1 MPASNP
7 RYQVSHLEQDNTSLK
22 IIWQDEHVSRYPAIW
37 LLEACN
43 CVQCG
48 DTQTAVRHKKLTD
61 KSSHPQPNNCSYD
74 DSSLS
79 VDWGDAH
86 LSSYELTWL
95 RTMCLSD
102 QARQERKFKALL
114 WGSEM
119 ATALPYM
126 GYAEVSASGD
136 LHRAFL
142 ESILYRGFAI
152 LQGVPA
158 AREHTEEIA
167 SLVGKLRL
175 TNYEVYE
182 LESKPNPEIVAD
194 MALPLAPHTDE
205 PYRIDP
211 PAITFFHVIQASED
225 GGASTLI
232 DSFKLVE
239 SLKKQN
245 PAAFEILSTVSARFH
260 RSLREG
266 RRFEYQHP
274 IIQTDSDGDITSV
287 RLLDRGMAPVDCAPD
302 QVEPFYDA
310 LREFLGLSYGG
321 QGMIEFKLQPGEV
334 LVFNNQRL
342 MHGRTAFDPAKS
354 KRHIRSCSVDLDEF
368 YSRLRI
374 IYDERQDPRRWMTFR
389 KD

>member
-1 MPASNP
+1 MSASNP
-7 RYQVSHLEQDNTSLK
+7 RYQVSRLEQDNTSLT
-22 IIWQDEHVSRYPAIW
+22 IVWQDEHVSRYPAIW

-43 CVQCG
+43 CAQCG
-48 DTQTAVRHKKLTD
+48 DTQTAVRHVKLTD
-61 KSSHPQPNNCSYD
+61 KSSHPQPGNCSHD
-74 DSSLS
+74 DSSLNI
-79 VDWGDAH
+79 DWGDMH
-86 LSSYELTWL
+86 LSCYDLTWL
-95 RTMCLSD
+95 RSMCLSD
-102 QARQERKFKALL
+102 QARQERKFRPIL

-119 ATALPYM
+119 ANALPYM
-126 GYAEVSASGD
+126 NYTEVRVSSE
-136 LHRAFL
+136 LHQVFL
-142 ESILYRGFAI
+142 ESVLYRGFAI
-152 LQGVPA
+152 LRGVPA
-158 AREHTEEIA
+158 ARKQTEEIA

-182 LESKPNPEIVAD
+182 LESKPDPELAGD

-211 PAITFFHVIQASED
+211 PAITFFHVIQASEE

-239 SLKKQN
+239 SLKQQN
-245 PAAFEILSTVSARFH
+245 PAAFEILSTVPARFH
-260 RSLREG
+260 RNLRER

-274 IIQTDSDGDITSV
+274 IIQIDSDGDITSV
-287 RLLDRGMAPVDCAPD
+287 RLLDRGMAPVDCALD
-302 QVEPFYDA
+302 QVQPFYDA
-310 LREFLGLSYGG
+310 LREFLDLSYGG
-321 QGMIEFKLQPGEV
+321 HGMIEFRLQSGDV

-342 MHGRTAFDPAKS
+342 MHGRTAFDPSKS
-354 KRHIRSCSVDLDEF
+354 ERHIRSFSVDLDEF

>member
-1 MPASNP
+1 
-7 RYQVSHLEQDNTSLK
+7 
-22 IIWQDEHVSRYPAIW
+22 
-37 LLEACN
+37 
-43 CVQCG
+43 
-48 DTQTAVRHKKLTD
+48 
-61 KSSHPQPNNCSYD
+61 
-74 DSSLS
+74 
-79 VDWGDAH
+79 
-86 LSSYELTWL
+86 L
-95 RTMCLSD
+95 R
-102 QARQERKFKALL
+102 
-114 WGSEM
+114 
-119 ATALPYM
+119 
-126 GYAEVSASGD
+126 
-136 LHRAFL
+136 
-142 ESILYRGFAI
+142 
-152 LQGVPA
+152 GVPA
-158 AREHTEEIA
+158 AREQIEEIA

-182 LESKPNPEIVAD
+182 LESKPSPEIVAD

-232 DSFKLVE
+232 DSFRLVE

-260 RSLREG
+260 RNLREG

-287 RLLDRGMAPVDCAPD
+287 RLLDRGMAPVDCARD

-321 QGMIEFKLQPGEV
+321 QGMIEFKLQSGEV

-342 MHGRTAFDPAKS
+342 MHGRTAFDSAKS
-354 KRHIRSCSVDLDEF
+354 KRHIRSGSVDLDEF

-374 IYDERQDPRRWMTFR
+374 IYDEHQNPRRWMTFR
-389 KD
+389 KG

>member
-7 RYQVSHLEQDNTSLK
+7 RYQVSRLERVNTSLK
-22 IIWQDEHVSRYPAIW
+22 IVWQDEHVSCYPAIW
-37 LLEACN
+37 LLEACD
-43 CVQCG
+43 CAQCG
-48 DTQTAVRHKKLTD
+48 DTQTAVRHVKLTD
-61 KSSHPQPNNCSYD
+61 KPIHPQPGHCSHD

-79 VDWGDAH
+79 VDWGGAH
-86 LSSYELTWL
+86 LSSYNLTWL
-95 RTMCLSD
+95 RTMCLSEK
-102 QARQERKFKALL
+102 ARRERKFRPIL

-119 ATALPYM
+119 ANALPYM
-126 GYAEVSASGD
+126 DYAEVKVSSES
-136 LHRAFL
+136 HQVFL

-152 LQGVPA
+152 LRGVPA
-158 AREHTEEIA
+158 AREQSEEIA
-167 SLVGKLRL
+167 SLVGRLRL

-182 LESKPNPEIVAD
+182 LESKPDPEIVAD
-194 MALPLAPHTDE
+194 TALPLAPHTDE

-211 PAITFFHVIQASED
+211 PAITFFHVIQASKH

-239 SLKKQN
+239 ALKQQN
-245 PAAFEILSTVSARFH
+245 STAFEILSTVPARFH
-260 RSLREG
+260 RNLREG

-274 IIQTDSDGDITSV
+274 IIQIDSDGDITSV
-287 RLLDRGMAPVDCAPD
+287 RLLDRGMAPVDCAVD
-302 QVEPFYDA
+302 QVQPFYDA
-310 LREFLGLSYGG
+310 LHEFLQLSYGG
-321 QGMIEFKLQPGEV
+321 KGMIEFKPHSGEV

-342 MHGRTAFDPAKS
+342 MHGRTAFDPSES
-354 KRHIRSCSVDLDEF
+354 KRHIRSFSVDLDEF